1 MFTGA
6 TLLVLL
12 VIAGSLWWLIFEVRL
27 SRREFVNSGV
37 ECLHGDDDCCE
48 FVAEDR
54 NVPGMVSLAEAVKR
68 IEAFRGDV

>member
-27 SRREFVNSGV
+27 SRRERHVVNHGMSLKDAVRRLESERSGSS
-37 ECLHGDDDCCE
+37 E
-48 FVAEDR
+48 
-54 NVPGMVSLAEAVKR
+54 
-68 IEAFRGDV
+68 